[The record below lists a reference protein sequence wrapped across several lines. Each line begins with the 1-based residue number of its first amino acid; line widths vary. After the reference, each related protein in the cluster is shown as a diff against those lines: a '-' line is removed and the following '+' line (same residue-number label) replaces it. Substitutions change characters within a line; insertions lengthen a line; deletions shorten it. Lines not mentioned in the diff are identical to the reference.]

1 MRQAALM
8 LAGDEMAEA
17 VDAIHLGTAIYTAAP
32 EIETLLDHLGWPT
45 QGSRLLDPGAG
56 NGGFV
61 VAALARLDLAR
72 DDLRTAVTRVHGYE
86 FHPAACD
93 SARRAVEAHL
103 RNRGWNRDCARRT
116 SELVIERTDFLLN
129 EVPKG
134 VWDVIAANPP
144 YWRYANLPEAYRPAF
159 DAAVAH
165 HARADLLYAYL
176 QRAADVIAVNGRMG
190 LVTADRWL
198 LNSGSASLRSLLGS
212 TWTIAH
218 ASRLDTRSA
227 FYRPKAKGRGT
238 PARVHPVSLVL
249 VSDGTGRVLEAEPF
263 RIDAVPE
270 VDGPLL
276 GDLVT
281 IRLAPWLG
289 PDGIFLLDD
298 PGGLPKEHLV
308 PCFRPEDI
316 SEGRRAE
323 PGAWAILT
331 GHEEPPAEVL
341 RHLDERLH
349 LMPKRGRQRIRWLP
363 PETFHG
369 RLPLQH
375 DALIIPR
382 ISRSLRTVR
391 LPAGTM
397 PVNHNLV
404 VASGSDPSRLQE
416 VLADPR
422 VTAQADALALPLE
435 SGYRSYTTTLL
446 RSLRVP
452 RELASCL

>member
-1 MRQAALM
+1 MSQTALM
-8 LAGDEMAEA
+8 LAGDDMAEA
-17 VDAIHLGTAIYTAAP
+17 VDAIHIGTAIYTAAP
-32 EIETLLDHLGWPT
+32 EIETLLDHLDWPRK
-45 QGSRLLDPGAG
+45 GSRLLDPGAG

-61 VAALARLDLAR
+61 VAALARLDLEK
-72 DDLRTAVTRVHGYE
+72 DDLHAAATAVHGYE
-86 FHPAACD
+86 FHPAACE
-93 SARRAVEAHL
+93 SARRAVTDHL
-103 RNRGWNRDCARRT
+103 VRRGWTDGCARRT
-116 SELVIERTDFLLN
+116 AELVIERVDFLLD
-129 EVPKG
+129 EIPHG
-134 VWDVIAANPP
+134 IWDVIAANPP
-144 YWRYANLPEAYRPAF
+144 YWRYANLPETYREAF
-159 DAAVAH
+159 DATVAH

-176 QRAADVIAVNGRMG
+176 QRAADVIADGGRMG

-198 LNSGSASLRSLLGS
+198 LNAGSSTLRSLLGTRWS
-212 TWTIAH
+212 VAH

-249 VSDGTGRVLEAEPF
+249 VSDGQGRVLEAEPF
-263 RIDAVPE
+263 RIDPVPD

-298 PGGLPKEHLV
+298 PAGLPEEHLV

-316 SEGRRAE
+316 SEGREPA

-331 GHEEPPAEVL
+331 SQDEPPTAILE
-341 RHLDERLH
+341 HLDARLH

-369 RLPLQH
+369 RLPLRH

-404 VASGSDPSRLQE
+404 VASGSDPRHLE
-416 VLADPR
+416 RVLDDPR
-422 VTAQADALALPLE
+422 VRAQADALALPLE

-446 RSLRVP
+446 RTLRVP

>member
-1 MRQAALM
+1 MSQATLK
-8 LAGDEMAEA
+8 LAGDDMAEA

-32 EIETLLDHLGWPT
+32 EIEMLLDQLGWPDR
-45 QGSRLLDPGAG
+45 GNRLLDPGAG

-72 DDLRTAVTRVHGYE
+72 DDLHTVVTRVHGYE

-93 SARRAVEAHL
+93 SARRAVETHL
-103 RNRGWNRDCARRT
+103 TGRGWSLDCARRAG
-116 SELVIERTDFLLN
+116 ELVVERVDFLLD
-129 EVPKG
+129 EIPMG
-134 VWDVIAANPP
+134 IWDVIAANPP

-176 QRAADVIAVNGRMG
+176 QRAADVIADGGRMG

-198 LNSGSASLRSLLGS
+198 LNSGSASLRSLLGE
-212 TWTIAH
+212 TWSIAH

-249 VSDGTGRVLEAEPF
+249 VSDGEGRALQAEPF
-263 RIDAVPE
+263 RIEPVPE

-298 PGGLPKEHLV
+298 PAGLPMDHLV

-316 SEGRRAE
+316 SEGRDPS
-323 PGAWAILT
+323 PGAWAIMT
-331 GHEEPPAEVL
+331 SQEEPPERIL

-369 RLPLQH
+369 RLPLEH

-382 ISRSLRTVR
+382 ISRTLRTVR

-404 VASGSDPSRLQE
+404 VASGTDPRHLE
-416 VLADPR
+416 RVLADPR
-422 VTAQADALALPLE
+422 VQAQANALALPLE

-452 RELASCL
+452 QELASCI